1 MGETRSNQVILEHIE
16 TRLDQLLKGQTEL
29 VDVVLILGRK
39 VEILTEIEIDVQRAI
54 DELDE
59 MIEELEGEVKA

>member
-39 VEILTEIEIDVQRAI
+39 VEILTEIETRI
-54 DELDE
+54 DEKMDAV
-59 MIEELEGEVKA
+59 MNGSQATVN